1 MIRKKIKY
9 LEITIKGHDKKLC
22 FPNCEIVRNE
32 QLLSVYC
39 FNEEYY
45 IPVENILYSKCVNV

>member
-9 LEITIKGHDKKLC
+9 LEITIKGNNITLC
-22 FPNCEIVRNE
+22 FPNCEVVRNE
-32 QLLSVYC
+32 QLVTVYC
-39 FNEEYY
+39 FDEAYY